1 MIEVT
6 GEYESSDGYELTR
19 VQEFTIGKYVLI
31 KEIDDILEINGKDPV
46 LEFNIRMESIYDQ
59 DLIIGLDPHM
69 KSEGMIKSIEI
80 CSNILEAGAKK
91 DVGLRVFLKDD
102 LKTGE
107 FTISVP
113 LIIGGVYDNET
124 TVSFLY
130 SKSSFMLDLK
140 TLIGLILIFLSLI
153 PLIFLLYTIIN
164 MRKLGINL
172 KSPRIIIEFIIF
184 ILLFIAGLIV
194 FFI

>member
-1 MIEVT
+1 M
-6 GEYESSDGYELTR
+6 
-19 VQEFTIGKYVLI
+19 
-31 KEIDDILEINGKDPV
+31 
-46 LEFNIRMESIYDQ
+46 
-59 DLIIGLDPHM
+59 
-69 KSEGMIKSIEI
+69 
-80 CSNILEAGAKK
+80 
-91 DVGLRVFLKDD
+91 GLRVFLKDD
-102 LKTGE
+102 LETGE

-113 LIIGGVYDNET
+113 LIIGGVYSNET

-140 TLIGLILIFLSLI
+140 TLIGLILIFASLV
-153 PLIFLLYTIIN
+153 PLIFLFYTIIN

-172 KSPRIIIEFIIF
+172 KSPRIIIEFIVF